1 MLYNCVITEIP
12 KVRLDLPEVYDVAD
26 DSLSLR
32 WNKVDIPT
40 FSYDDEP
47 LSFMI
52 ERQTLPGYQWEPVAT
67 NLTGTSY
74 RIQDLK
80 PYQDYAF
87 RVRGVYPSG
96 YTEPSPLVPVYRRP
110 SESKVSLA
118 SRNISS
124 SDSLKYYIL
133 ANQNLPSQSLRSS
146 SPLELPSLHR
156 IRRERTSRSYS
167 PERRYSLPYI
177 FDDTEA
183 KLKVSEMMRKPIR
196 SQSPSFN
203 KNDAYV
209 YNRRKTEDIIT
220 NEAPFKPSYAS
231 HSLKESKV
239 KSLTSQFENV
249 RSRAIARRHSDV
261 GLGLLSRPR
270 TDSSKYYDSVL
281 EERRIQMR
289 QALAHK
295 SVKPRSS
302 SVPKGDIY
310 PPLPAPDPEYLYRSV
325 ADRYE
330 DIKHRYV
337 SGSKALHHERPHS
350 VAVDTYDFIKRYDLS
365 DQSAHAPMT
374 NAYVPTTYTDPRGAY
389 SLEYTDYYDGSY
401 FIIEDEMNMKYKEP
415 LSRVS
420 RVDMRLPVSH
430 RSISYD
436 RDPGYFMI
444 SKFSLNVSDGRRP
457 SPTKSHFRHQ
467 SVEPL
472 HLINRS
478 RSNTSAELLRSRVK
492 ARSLTPDLDS
502 LKFRSRSESLVRS
515 YSPSTKQHVTAT
527 ERSRTMS
534 FTAETYKA
542 SVASAKQTTPVVKPR
557 SSSFSLPARSKT
569 SSSDRAWTRARA
581 PAAILIDKSK
591 TLVGKYERVPAAEA
605 MIRPRS
611 ASLSAQPPPL
621 KITTSSHSSMSNDR
635 AQTKILIDQSKSL
648 VGKSKSVA
656 RDPPKYNMSTRRA
669 SVVSFARPIVAPTS
683 HETVVSRKS
692 SVSVDLSRRD
702 LQPRS
707 KSLSVP
713 PRNRGSMVVDTSADE
728 MRLKLDAL
736 VGRLC
741 TPSAKRKHYTPKVK
755 SFRDSQERK

>member
-1 MLYNCVITEIP
+1 M
-12 KVRLDLPEVYDVAD
+12 PEVYDVAD
-26 DSLSLR
+26 DSLSLC

-124 SDSLKYYIL
+124 SASLKLQIL
-133 ANQNLPSQSLRSS
+133 ANQNLPSQSLRASTPVEF
-146 SPLELPSLHR
+146 SPLHR
-156 IRRERTSRSYS
+156 KFQRERTSRSYSYS

-177 FDDTEA
+177 FDDIETKSKVTEA
-183 KLKVSEMMRKPIR
+183 FRQPIR
-196 SQSPSFN
+196 SQSPGFN
-203 KNDAYV
+203 KEDAYV
-209 YNRRKTEDIIT
+209 YNRRKSEDIIP
-220 NEAPFKPSYAS
+220 NEAPFKPSYTS
-231 HSLKESKV
+231 MVKESKV
-239 KSLTSQFENV
+239 KTLTSQFENV
-249 RSRAIARRHSDV
+249 RSRAVARRHSDV
-261 GLGLLSRPR
+261 GLGLLARPR
-270 TDSSKYYDSVL
+270 VDKSKYYDSVL
-281 EERRIQMR
+281 EERKMLLRE
-289 QALAHK
+289 ALAHK

-302 SVPKGDIY
+302 SVPKVVDVY

-330 DIKHRYV
+330 DIKLKYIMAPKGV
-337 SGSKALHHERPHS
+337 QHERPHS
-350 VAVDTYDFIKRYDLS
+350 VSLDTHDFKRYALS
-365 DQSAHAPMT
+365 GPS
-374 NAYVPTTYTDPRGAY
+374 AYVPMASANVPTSYTEPRGAY
-389 SLEYTDYYDGSY
+389 SSQYLDYYDGSY
-401 FIIEDEMNMKYKEP
+401 FIIEDEMNRKYRDP

-420 RVDMRLPVSH
+420 RVDMKLPVVSH

-436 RDPGYFMI
+436 RDPGYLMI
-444 SKFSLNVSDGRRP
+444 SKFSLNVSGGRRP
-457 SPTKSHFRHQ
+457 SPTKSHVRTQ
-467 SVEPL
+467 SLEPSPL
-472 HLINRS
+472 LRYRS
-478 RSNTSAELLRSRVK
+478 RSNTPAEVLRSRVK

-502 LKFRSRSESLVRS
+502 LKLRSRSESLVRS
-515 YSPSTKQHVTAT
+515 YSPITKQHATAR
-527 ERSRTMS
+527 ERTRAMS
-534 FTAETYKA
+534 FTSETYQA
-542 SVASAKQTTPVVKPR
+542 SIASTKQTTPVVKPR
-557 SSSFSLPARSKT
+557 SNSFSVPTRSKT
-569 SSSDRAWTRARA
+569 SSSDRAWTKARA

-591 TLVGKYERVPAAEA
+591 TLVGKYDQIPGADAVTRS
-605 MIRPRS
+605 RS
-611 ASLSAQPPPL
+611 ASLSAMPPPL
-621 KITTSSHSSMSNDR
+621 KITTSSHSNMSTDR
-635 AQTKILIDQSKSL
+635 AKTKILIDQSKSL
-648 VGKSKSVA
+648 IGKSNTVA
-656 RDPPKYNMSTRRA
+656 KGTPKHSMTARRA
-669 SVVSFARPIVAPTS
+669 SVVSFARPTVAPAS

-692 SVSVDLSRRD
+692 SVSMDLSRRD

-713 PRNRGSMVVDTSADE
+713 PRSRGSTVVDTSADE

-741 TPSAKRKHYTPKVK
+741 TPAAKKKHYTPKVTC
-755 SFRDSQERK
+755 SRLRDETAK